1 MENETATS
9 ITARSLRR
17 RSPRRRTRG
26 LMQDKRGRWW
36 IDYRTPEGRRRRKL
50 YGTHEAA
57 KTALAKIDLAKK
69 DRTYTDPHT
78 SPTFKEFSETYL
90 KTVSI
95 HKKSHDRETWLMK
108 NLADFFGTSKLCKIE
123 RSRVLEFR
131 IARLKSVSKA
141 TVNREISLLRHMFN
155 VAIDQN
161 FLGVNPARGGIGM
174 KTFKEQPRERYLEM
188 VEVDSLLTAIQA
200 RILKNSKDPLKTSA
214 RKSWQYLHTAVVM
227 ALHTGMRKGEILGL
241 KWEHVNWQRKTVL
254 LTDTK
259 NSESRRLPIDAILL
273 RELSDHRT
281 RVKNEDL
288 VFPSYDRNGKIVPL
302 NDVNGSFEKALSD
315 AGIVNFRFHDLRH
328 TFASHYMMS
337 GGQLYTLSKILGHKD
352 LKMTQRYA
360 KLSSQFID
368 GERDRMDTIWTP
380 APISDSETSSQT
392 PTKYVQ

>member
-1 MENETATS
+1 VCEGRGALPRDTRRAASCRINAAAGGSTIELHRNGVGENRM
-9 ITARSLRR
+9 ARMTPQRRLSR
-17 RSPRRRTRG
+17 RSISP
-26 LMQDKRGRWW
+26 
-36 IDYRTPEGRRRRKL
+36 
-50 YGTHEAA
+50 
-57 KTALAKIDLAKK
+57 KK
-69 DRTYTDPHT
+69 DRTYTNPHA

-95 HKKSHDRETWLMK
+95 HKKSHDRETWLRK
-108 NLADFFGTSKLCKIE
+108 DLTDFFGTSKLCKIE

-141 TVNREISLLRHMFN
+141 TVNREVSLLRHMFN

-174 KTFKEQPRERYLEM
+174 KAFKEQPRERYLEM

-200 RILKNSKDPLKTSA
+200 RILKNSSDPLKTSA
-214 RKSWQYLHTAVVM
+214 LKCWQFLHTAVVM

-241 KWEHVNWQRKTVL
+241 TWEHVNWERKTVL

-259 NSESRRLPIDAILL
+259 NGESRRLPIDAILL

-281 RVKNEDL
+281 RVTNEVL
-288 VFPSYDRNGKIVPL
+288 VLPSYDRNGKVVPR

-315 AGIVNFRFHDLRH
+315 AGSANFRFHDLRH
-328 TFASHYMMS
+328 TFASQYMMS
-337 GGQLYTLSKILGHKD
+337 AGQLCTLSKILGHKD
-352 LKMTQRYA
+352 LRMTQRYA

-380 APISDSETSSQT
+380 APISDSATSSQT
-392 PTKYVQ
+392 PTKHVQ

>member
-1 MENETATS
+1 MQNETETLVAVRGPRHPS
-9 ITARSLRR
+9 ARRK
-17 RSPRRRTRG
+17 TRG

-36 IDYRTPEGRRRRKL
+36 IDYRTPEGKRRRKL
-50 YGTHEAA
+50 HGTHEAA
-57 KTALAKIDLAKK
+57 KTALGKIDLAKR
-69 DRTYTDPHT
+69 DRTYTDPHA

-108 NLADFFGTSKLCKIE
+108 NLTDFFGTSKLCKIE
-123 RSRVLEFR
+123 RSRILEFR

-174 KTFKEQPRERYLEM
+174 KAFKELPRERYLEM
-188 VEVDSLLTAIQA
+188 VEVESVLTAIQT
-200 RILKNSKDPLKTSA
+200 RIAKNSSDPLKTCA

-241 KWEHVNWQRKTVL
+241 KWENVNWERKTVL

-259 NSESRRLPIDAILL
+259 NGESRRLPIDAILL
-273 RELSDHRT
+273 HELSEHRT
-281 RVKNEDL
+281 RVKNEEL
-288 VFPSYDRNGKIVPL
+288 VFPSFDRNGNVVPL
-302 NDVNGSFEKALSD
+302 NDVSGSFDKALSD
-315 AGIVNFRFHDLRH
+315 VGIKNFRFHDLRH

-337 GGQLYTLSKILGHKD
+337 GGELYTLSKILGHKD

-360 KLSSQFID
+360 KLSSKFIE

-380 APISDSETSSQT
+380 APVSDSATSSQT
-392 PTKYVQ
+392 PTKYLQ

>member
-1 MENETATS
+1 MGNETATGS
-9 ITARSLRR
+9 AVEAPRH
-17 RSPRRRTRG
+17 RSPRRKTRG

-50 YGTHEAA
+50 YGTHDAA
-57 KTALAKIDLAKK
+57 KTALTKIDLAKK
-69 DRTYTDPHT
+69 DRTYTDPHA
-78 SPTFKEFSETYL
+78 SPTFTEFSETYL

-95 HKKSHDRETWLMK
+95 HKKSHGRETWLMK
-108 NLADFFGTSKLCKIE
+108 SLVDFFGTSKLCKIE

-131 IARLKSVSKA
+131 IARLQSVSKA

-174 KTFKEQPRERYLEM
+174 KAFKEQPRERYLEM

-200 RILKNSKDPLKTSA
+200 RILKNSSDSLKTSA

-241 KWEHVNWQRKTVL
+241 RWEHVNWERKTLL

-259 NSESRRLPIDAILL
+259 NGESRRLPIDAILL

-288 VFPSYDRNGKIVPL
+288 VFPSYDRNGKVVPL

-315 AGIVNFRFHDLRH
+315 AGITNFRFHDLRH

-337 GGQLYTLSKILGHKD
+337 GGQLHTLSKILGHKD

-360 KLSSQFID
+360 KLSAQFID

>member
-1 MENETATS
+1 MGEEKD
-9 ITARSLRR
+9 L
-17 RSPRRRTRG
+17 PRRKTRG

-36 IDYRTPEGRRRRKL
+36 IDYRTPQGQRRRKL
-50 YGTHEAA
+50 YGTHDAA

-69 DRTYTDPHT
+69 DRTYTDPYA

-108 NLADFFGTSKLCKIE
+108 NLVDFFGTSKLCKIE

-155 VAIDQN
+155 VAVDQN

-174 KTFKEQPRERYLEM
+174 KAFKEQPRERYLEM

-200 RILKNSKDPLKTSA
+200 RILKNSSDPLKTSA

-241 KWEHVNWQRKTVL
+241 KWEHVNWERKTVL

-259 NSESRRLPIDAILL
+259 NDESRRLPIDAILL

-281 RVKNEDL
+281 RVKNEEL
-288 VFPSYDRNGKIVPL
+288 VFPSYDRNGNVVQL
-302 NDVNGSFEKALSD
+302 NDVNGSFDKALSD
-315 AGIVNFRFHDLRH
+315 AGIANFRFHDLRH

-360 KLSSQFID
+360 KLSPQFID

-380 APISDSETSSQT
+380 APISDAASTGQT
-392 PTKYVQ
+392 PTKYLQ

>member
-1 MENETATS
+1 MCEGRGALPRDTRRAASCRINAGAGGSTIELHRNGVGENRM
-9 ITARSLRR
+9 ARMTPQRRLSR
-17 RSPRRRTRG
+17 RSISP
-26 LMQDKRGRWW
+26 
-36 IDYRTPEGRRRRKL
+36 
-50 YGTHEAA
+50 
-57 KTALAKIDLAKK
+57 KK
-69 DRTYTDPHT
+69 DRTYTDPHA

-95 HKKSHDRETWLMK
+95 HKKSHDRETWLRK
-108 NLADFFGTSKLCKIE
+108 DLTDFFGTSKLCKIE

-141 TVNREISLLRHMFN
+141 TVNREVSLLRHMFN

-174 KTFKEQPRERYLEM
+174 KALKEQPREPYLEM

-200 RILKNSKDPLKTSA
+200 RILKNSSDPLKTPA
-214 RKSWQYLHTAVVM
+214 LKSWQFLHTAVVM

-241 KWEHVNWQRKTVL
+241 TWEHISWERKTVL
-254 LTDTK
+254 LADTK
-259 NSESRRLPIDAILL
+259 NGESRRLPIDAILL

-281 RVKNEDL
+281 RVKNEVL
-288 VFPSYDRNGKIVPL
+288 VLPSYDRNGKVVPR

-315 AGIVNFRFHDLRH
+315 AGSANFRFHDLRH
-328 TFASHYMMS
+328 TFASQYMMS
-337 GGQLYTLSKILGHKD
+337 AGQLCTLSKILGHKD

-380 APISDSETSSQT
+380 APISDSATSSQT
-392 PTKYVQ
+392 PTKHVQ